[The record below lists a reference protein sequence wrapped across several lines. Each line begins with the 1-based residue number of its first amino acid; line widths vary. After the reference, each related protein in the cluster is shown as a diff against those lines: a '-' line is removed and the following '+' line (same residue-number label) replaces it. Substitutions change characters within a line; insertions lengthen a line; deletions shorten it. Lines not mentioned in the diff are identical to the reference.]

1 MNSNHLEAY
10 YFKRFEFKYNLNQN
24 NEAIDCFNRVIE
36 LDSKY
41 LDAYKNKGIVLYHI
55 NKYGKSLECFNKAF
69 QLDSN
74 NLDANKY
81 KKLILEK
88 MKIFYL

>member
-1 MNSNHLEAY
+1 M
-10 YFKRFEFKYNLNQN
+10 
-24 NEAIDCFNRVIE
+24 
-36 LDSKY
+36 
-41 LDAYKNKGIVLYHI
+41 
-55 NKYGKSLECFNKAF
+55 ECFNKAF